1 MTDFMTEEFIWIV
14 PAEETIGS
22 VDPVAPDPSDSANR
36 SFTDYSKGGRS
47 MGDDWGSEISPRQPA
62 PARGL
67 SKGVRLRA
75 ADLEEKMT
83 GFLQIVGRIFQQAQ
97 AHAQHASRNQTTQ
110 MQLEEVELAVE
121 ISAEGEV
128 KMLAGISAG
137 GKGAITL
144 KFKRVPS
151 PPNLST
157 TL

>member
-1 MTDFMTEEFIWIV
+1 MTEEFIWIV
-14 PAEETIGS
+14 PGEETIGS
-22 VDPVAPDPSDSANR
+22 VDPVTPDPSDYANR

-47 MGDDWGSEISPRQPA
+47 AGDDWGSEISPPQPPA

-97 AHAQHASRNQTTQ
+97 EQAQHASRNQTTQ

-151 PPNLST
+151 PPNSST
-157 TL
+157 L